1 MRNGDLIDVVGF
13 DADDTLWQCQ
23 DAFDAAEQLF
33 FSVVGPYASD
43 GVDLADALR
52 STELGNLAISGY
64 GVKAFGLSMVEAAVT
79 ATGGTIPSRD
89 IGILVDHVHDMLREP
104 VKLLDGVADALH
116 AVARTHRIVMITK
129 GDLVHQ
135 TRKVRTSG
143 LDHHFE
149 HIKIVLEKDTETYA
163 NVLNEWGVD
172 PRRFLMV
179 GNSVRSD
186 VLPVLELGGFGLHI
200 PYHVTWDHEVVES
213 PQHTFHT
220 LDSISGVAD
229 WLAAEHS

>member
-1 MRNGDLIDVVGF
+1 MRSGDLIDVVGF

-79 ATGGTIPSRD
+79 ATGGSIPSRD
-89 IGILVDHVHDMLREP
+89 IGILVDHIHDMLREP

-149 HIKIVLEKDTETYA
+149 HIKIVLEKDAETYA
-163 NVLNEWGVD
+163 SVLHEWGVN

-200 PYHVTWDHEVVES
+200 PYHVTWDHEVVEL
-213 PQHTFHT
+213 PEQTFHT

>member
-43 GVDLADALR
+43 GVDLADSLR

-64 GVKAFGLSMVEAAVT
+64 GVKAFGLSIVEAAVT
-79 ATGGTIPSRD
+79 ATGGSIPSRD
-89 IGILVDHVHDMLREP
+89 IGILVDHIHDMLREP

-149 HIKIVLEKDTETYA
+149 HIKIVLEKDAETYA
-163 NVLNEWGVD
+163 SVLHEWGVN

-200 PYHVTWDHEVVES
+200 PYHVTWDHEVVEL
-213 PQHTFHT
+213 PEQTFHT

>member
-220 LDSISGVAD
+220 LDSISGVAA